1 VNDSGGK
8 PTVLVVEDD
17 ACLLR
22 LIECM
27 LANAGFEPSTAVG
40 AADGLSLVQE
50 RQGRFDLA
58 IIDMVMPG
66 MSGLDLATELG
77 RDYPSIKILYISG
90 YVGSLAADA
99 LARRTPERVLL
110 KPFTEEALLD
120 RVHTVLESSAGCQP
134 GQSSQSSAGA
144 AGDGTVG

>member
-1 VNDSGGK
+1 VSDSRRK
-8 PTVLVVEDD
+8 ATVLVVEDD
-17 ACLLR
+17 PCLLY
-22 LIECM
+22 LIEVM
-27 LANAGFEPSTAVG
+27 LASAGYEPSTAGG
-40 AADGLSLVQE
+40 AADGLSLVRE

-58 IIDMVMPG
+58 IVDMVMPG

-77 RDYPSIKILYISG
+77 REYPSIKILYISG

-110 KPFTEEALLD
+110 KPFTEQALLD
-120 RVHTVLESSAGCQP
+120 RVRMVLDSSASCEP
-134 GQSSQSSAGA
+134 GQSAQSARP

>member
-1 VNDSGGK
+1 MNDSGGK
-8 PTVLVVEDD
+8 PAVLVVEDD
-17 ACLLR
+17 ACLLS

-27 LANAGFEPSTAVG
+27 LANAGFEPSTVGG
-40 AADGLSLVQE
+40 AADGLALVRE
-50 RQGRFDLA
+50 RRGRFDLA
-58 IIDMVMPG
+58 ILDMVMPG

-99 LARRTPERVLL
+99 LARRTPDRVLL
-110 KPFTEEALLD
+110 KPFTEETFLD
-120 RVHTVLESSAGCQP
+120 RVRMVLESSAGCQS

-144 AGDGTVG
+144 AAEETVG